1 MRKLI
6 TNFIKKQLDHK
17 IIIKKDSGIK
27 ELKKEYDKKVLSI
40 CKIQNIKM
48 K

>member
-6 TNFIKKQLDHK
+6 TNFTKKPLDHK
-17 IIIKKDSGIK
+17 IEIKKDSGIK
-27 ELKKEYDKKVLSI
+27 ELQKEYNKKVLLV
-40 CKIQNIKM
+40 CRIQNIKQ